1 MSEQARADILTA
13 ATSGP
18 GQGPVDPVAIAAAAA
33 ALLADPAA
41 ARPALTAPPVE
52 QFVAQV
58 TAPRLGATLE
68 RIAAV
73 NDLPAAVAAY
83 LAASDLP
90 SRVAVP
96 PDPALLA
103 LDWRPLTTSRT
114 IDSDEVAA
122 LGIAL
127 WGIAETGSLVFHSG
141 PQAPTLFNFL
151 PLHHIVLLPAARVLP
166 HLEDYVDACAAAGA
180 PAPRTASLITGVS
193 GTTDIEGSY
202 VRGAHGPRFL
212 HIILLESQA
221 RM

>member
-1 MSEQARADILTA
+1 MSVQARADILAA
-13 ATSGP
+13 ATPQP

-33 ALLADPAA
+33 PLLADPAA
-41 ARPALTAPPVE
+41 ARPAPTAPPVA

-68 RIAAV
+68 RIAAIA
-73 NDLPAAVAAY
+73 DLPAAVAAY
-83 LAASDLP
+83 LAAHDLP
-90 SRVAVP
+90 ARVAVP

-103 LDWRPLTTSRT
+103 LDWRELAISRT
-114 IDSDEVAA
+114 IAADEAAA
-122 LGIAL
+122 LGVAR

-151 PLHHIVLLPAARVLP
+151 PLHHIVLLPAACVLP

-180 PAPRTASLITGVS
+180 PVPRTTSLITGVS

-212 HIILLESQA
+212 HIVLLENQA
-221 RM
+221 